1 MKPWKTATLAA
12 AALASASALA
22 QANLPITPQQRST
35 AEQVARTGVPLSE
48 LAPDAPDSHTVKP
61 GDTLWDI
68 SGIFLRSPWRW
79 PELWGMNIQEVRN
92 PHLIYPGQ
100 LLVLDKRDGRA
111 TLRVARGAGED
122 GAPTETVRVSPRV
135 RISAQVGQPL
145 PTLRPNL
152 IEPFLSEPLI
162 VEAGVLERA
171 PHIVPTGTERVLLS
185 RGDRIYARSSDGT
198 LLAEPATGPMPRFRV
213 FRNATPL
220 RHPISKAVLG
230 YEAQYLGQ
238 ATLVRGEATQTV
250 EVAGAQP
257 QVTPVAASFDVTVAR
272 HEMRAGDRLLPEPPR
287 QLVNYVPRAPER
299 DVEALIVSMYGE
311 AVRVAGPNQ
320 VVVIDKGTAD
330 GLESGHVLALER
342 TGARVLDRGQP
353 GARPEMVKLPD
364 ERNGLLMVFRPFE
377 RLSYALVLSTSEGVQ
392 VGDKARNPR

>member
-12 AALASASALA
+12 AALAAASALA
-22 QANLPITPQQRST
+22 QGTLPISPQQRST
-35 AEQVARTGVPLSE
+35 AEQVARAGVPLSE

-68 SGIFLRSPWRW
+68 SALFLRSPWRW
-79 PELWGMNIQEVRN
+79 PELWGMNLQDIRN

-100 LLVLDKRDGRA
+100 RLVLDKRDGRA
-111 TLRVARGAGED
+111 TLRVGQGGDEV
-122 GAPTETVRVSPRV
+122 PSETVRVSPRV

-152 IEPFLSEPLI
+152 IEPFLTEPLI

-171 PHIVPTGTERVLLS
+171 PRIVPTGTERVLLA
-185 RGDRIYARSSDGT
+185 RGDRVYARSSDGG
-198 LLAEPATGPMPRFRV
+198 LIAEPATGPMPMFRV
-213 FRNATPL
+213 FRNATAL
-220 RHPISKAVLG
+220 RHPTTRAVLG
-230 YEAQYLGQ
+230 YEAFYLGQ
-238 ATLVRGEATQTV
+238 VSLVRGEARETV
-250 EVAGAQP
+250 QVPGEQP
-257 QVTPVAASFDVTVAR
+257 QLTPVAASFDVTVAR
-272 HEMRAGDRLLPEPPR
+272 HEIRAGDRLLPEPPR

-299 DVEALIVSMYGE
+299 DIDAVVVSMYGE

-330 GLESGHVLALER
+330 GLASGHVLALDR
-342 TGARVLDRGQP
+342 TGPRVLDRGQP

-377 RLSYALVLSTSEGVQ
+377 RLSYALILNAGPDGVKI
-392 VGDKARNPR
+392 GDRAQNPR